1 MIGVISVTKK
11 GDILAEK
18 LKENLNCRVFLKS
31 KEDKD
36 LKSVTKEFMQ
46 ELEGVIFISSTG
58 IAVRLIAPYLKSK
71 AKDPAV
77 VVVDVNNNF
86 TISLVSGHLGGANRL
101 TSKVAKIL
109 NNIEVITTATDG
121 MNIVAPDMIA
131 KENDLVID
139 NLKICKDVAALL
151 VNGKKVYFNDEKDII
166 STPKGYIKEK
176 EIRDDMILVTNK
188 LNIQKKNNLLKLVR
202 KDVVLGIGC
211 RKDTDEKKLR
221 EFVLKVL
228 EENNYDKRSV
238 IKIGSI
244 DVKKNE
250 KAIIS
255 LAKYLG
261 CEFITFNKH
270 EINSVDEDYE
280 GSNFVFKTVGVRC
293 VCEPVI
299 YLMDAKVKVKKI
311 KYEGMTLSIGEKY
324 I

>member
-71 AKDPAV
+71 AKDPAI

-109 NNIEVITTATDG
+109 NNTEVITTATDK

>member
-71 AKDPAV
+71 AKDPAI

-109 NNIEVITTATDG
+109 NNTEVITTATDG

>member
-71 AKDPAV
+71 AKDPAI

-109 NNIEVITTATDG
+109 NNTEVITTATDG

-139 NLKICKDVAALL
+139 DLKICKDVAALL

-280 GSNFVFKTVGVRC
+280 GSDFVFKTVGVRC

>member
-71 AKDPAV
+71 AKDPAI

-109 NNIEVITTATDG
+109 NNTEVITTATDK
-121 MNIVAPDMIA
+121 MNIVAPDMIS

-139 NLKICKDVAALL
+139 DLKICKDVAALL

-280 GSNFVFKTVGVRC
+280 GSDFVFKTVGVRC

>member
-71 AKDPAV
+71 AKDPAI

-109 NNIEVITTATDG
+109 NNTEVITTATDK

-299 YLMDAKVKVKKI
+299 YLMHAKVKVKKI

>member
-46 ELEGVIFISSTG
+46 ELERVIFISSTG

-71 AKDPAV
+71 AKDPAI

-109 NNIEVITTATDG
+109 NNTEVITTATDK
-121 MNIVAPDMIA
+121 MNIVAPDMIS

-139 NLKICKDVAALL
+139 DLKICKDVAALL

-238 IKIGSI
+238 IEIGSI

>member
-71 AKDPAV
+71 AKDPAI

-109 NNIEVITTATDG
+109 NNTEVITTATDK

-139 NLKICKDVAALL
+139 DLKICKDVAALL

>member
-71 AKDPAV
+71 AKDPAI

-109 NNIEVITTATDG
+109 NNTEVITTATDG

-255 LAKYLG
+255 LAKFLG

-280 GSNFVFKTVGVRC
+280 GSDFVFKTVGVRC

>member
-71 AKDPAV
+71 AKDPAI

-109 NNIEVITTATDG
+109 NNTEVITTATDK

-238 IKIGSI
+238 IEIGSI

>member
-109 NNIEVITTATDG
+109 NNTEVITTATDG

-139 NLKICKDVAALL
+139 DLKICKDVAALL

-280 GSNFVFKTVGVRC
+280 GSDFVFKTVGVRC

>member
-1 MIGVISVTKK
+1 MICVISVTKK

-71 AKDPAV
+71 AKDPAI

-109 NNIEVITTATDG
+109 NNTEVITTATDK

>member
-71 AKDPAV
+71 AKDPAI

-109 NNIEVITTATDG
+109 NNTEVITTATDK

-280 GSNFVFKTVGVRC
+280 GSDFVFKTVGVRC

>member
-109 NNIEVITTATDG
+109 NNTEVITTATDG

-139 NLKICKDVAALL
+139 DLKICKDVAALL

-255 LAKYLG
+255 LAKFLG
-261 CEFITFNKH
+261 CEFITFNKD

>member
-71 AKDPAV
+71 AKDPAI

-109 NNIEVITTATDG
+109 NNTEVITTATDG
-121 MNIVAPDMIA
+121 MNIVASDMIA

-139 NLKICKDVAALL
+139 DLKICKDVAALL

-255 LAKYLG
+255 LAKFLG

-280 GSNFVFKTVGVRC
+280 GSDFVFKTVGVRC

>member
-71 AKDPAV
+71 AKDPAI

-109 NNIEVITTATDG
+109 NNTEVITTATDK

-139 NLKICKDVAALL
+139 DLKICKDVAALL

-280 GSNFVFKTVGVRC
+280 GSDFVFKTVGVRC

>member
-71 AKDPAV
+71 AKDPAI

-109 NNIEVITTATDG
+109 NNTEVITTATDK
-121 MNIVAPDMIA
+121 MNIVAPDMIS

-139 NLKICKDVAALL
+139 DLKICKDVAALL

-238 IKIGSI
+238 IEIGSI

-280 GSNFVFKTVGVRC
+280 GSDFVFKTVGVRC

>member
-71 AKDPAV
+71 AKDPAI

-109 NNIEVITTATDG
+109 NNTEVITTATDG

-280 GSNFVFKTVGVRC
+280 GSDFVFKTVGVRC